1 MRGLEVTGKAGDA
14 GRFALARSGLSGRRS
29 GSGDV
34 IGFSAGRNTALDLGV
49 PAEFCLVMPH
59 LGAGGST
66 VGLGGSR
73 APRSESSSFGG
84 ACDPR
89 DEGPAVAL

>member
-1 MRGLEVTGKAGDA
+1 MRGLEVAGKAGDA

-49 PAEFCLVMPH
+49 PAEFCVVIPH

-66 VGLGGSR
+66 VGLGGTR
-73 APRSESSSFGG
+73 APRTELSASGG
-84 ACDPR
+84 ACEPR
-89 DEGPAVAL
+89 REGPAVAL